1 VSAGVNSARLFGKLP
16 AHGDFVARGLGA
28 AEREALDAW
37 LSAEMLAAREALGS
51 DFENR
56 YDRAPPWRFAG
67 PDGTGVLV
75 ASVDGVGRRFPLY
88 LALSIP
94 FSSPARGRWQ
104 AKPDGGGGKQTDNE
118 SDAPSTAL
126 AENTAE
132 QVEDLVYRAF
142 AENWDADAL
151 FAEACSL
158 AFSAE
163 SIFPVAR
170 WWTLGGE
177 GFVLSSL
184 DGERP
189 EGLLA
194 KMLNSE
200 VNA

>member
-1 VSAGVNSARLFGKLP
+1 MSARLFGKLP

-37 LSAEMLAAREALGS
+37 LSVEMLAAREKLGA
-51 DFENR
+51 DFEHR

-67 PDGTGVLV
+67 PDGVGMLV

-88 LALSIP
+88 LAL
-94 FSSPARGRWQ
+94 AG
-104 AKPDGGGGKQTDNE
+104 AGE
-118 SDAPSTAL
+118 DA
-126 AENTAE
+126 AER
-132 QVEDLVYRAF
+132 VEELVYRAF
-142 AENWDADAL
+142 GERWDADTLCSEVCAL
-151 FAEACSL
+151 DFAGGDAP
-158 AFSAE
+158 AR
-163 SIFPVAR
+163 AR

-177 GFVLSSL
+177 GFAPASL

-194 KMLNSE
+194 NMLISE